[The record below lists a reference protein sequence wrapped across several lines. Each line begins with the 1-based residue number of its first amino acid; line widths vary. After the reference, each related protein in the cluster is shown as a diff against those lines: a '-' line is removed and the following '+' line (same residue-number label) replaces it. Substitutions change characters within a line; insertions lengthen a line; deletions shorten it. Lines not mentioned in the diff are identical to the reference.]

1 MNITH
6 ERSRQ
11 IFNNPSPPKII
22 WEKQFDGFDKEL
34 NQIAK
39 KHWEDITNE
48 DLWYYLL
55 DLAYVDL
62 QPELFEYLF
71 PVCLN
76 FWYKTLMNNES
87 ANQGDAGFH
96 YALYKGKILNS
107 MITKNQKEEIYKYFH
122 DAFIER
128 IEQERGFIYSGSST
142 PAYAWISRFNSL
154 GYIMPIRNIWESW
167 WNIDSLGKAVSALMY
182 SSGLIYVKGENPIFA
197 KWSPEKGGGGPYLT
211 ESDADIYDSA
221 WRKEN
226 IDFLK
231 EILSVEYIQQKAKI
245 AATLLSEEPEAEMAK
260 KIANDALK
268 NSDILEIRIED
279 LIINLSRPNL
289 QDTWDD

>member
-1 MNITH
+1 MNITS

-11 IFNNPSPPKII
+11 IFNNPSSPKII
-22 WEKQFDGFDKEL
+22 WEKQFDGFNKEL
-34 NQIAK
+34 TQISK
-39 KHWEDITNE
+39 KNWKDITDD

-62 QPELFEYLF
+62 QPELFNYLF

-76 FWYKTLMNNES
+76 FWYKTLMNNDS

-96 YALYKGKILNS
+96 YSLHQGKILKS
-107 MITKNQKEEIYKYFH
+107 MVTQKQKQEIYKYFH
-122 DAFIER
+122 DGFLDR

-154 GYIMPIRNIWESW
+154 GYIIPINTIWTNW
-167 WNIDSLGKAVSALMY
+167 WKIDSLGKAVSALMY
-182 SSGLIYVKGENPIFA
+182 ASGLIYVKGENPIFS
-197 KWSPEKGGGGPYLT
+197 KWTPFKGGGGPYLT

-221 WRKEN
+221 WLKEN

-231 EILSVEYIQQKAKI
+231 QTLSVEYIQKKVQL
-245 AATLLSEEPEAEMAK
+245 AATLLAEEDESEMAN
-260 KIANDALK
+260 KIANDVLN
-268 NSDILEIRIED
+268 NSDIITIKIED
-279 LIINLSRPNL
+279 LIKNLSRISL
-289 QDTWDD
+289 EDTWDD